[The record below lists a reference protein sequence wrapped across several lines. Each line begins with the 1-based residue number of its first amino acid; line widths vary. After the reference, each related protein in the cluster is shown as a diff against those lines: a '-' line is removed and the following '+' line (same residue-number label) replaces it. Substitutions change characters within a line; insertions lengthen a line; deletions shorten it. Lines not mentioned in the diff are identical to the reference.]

1 MLQFVPFPQNYE
13 LIDAGGGRKLEKW
26 GEIITIR
33 PEHQAY
39 FSSVKPFKE
48 WQNLAHWEFVPVAE
62 GQLNGKW
69 KKLNPQA
76 PDSWKFGSEYGDFH
90 LEVTSNKHIGIF
102 PEQAH
107 NWAFISDFLTPE
119 KRFLNAFAYTGVA
132 SIVGKQT
139 GAEVIHVDSMR
150 GMLDWGNRNQE
161 LNQLHGI
168 KWVLEDA
175 LKFIRREHKRGNQ
188 YELIQLDP
196 PAWGLGAKNEKW
208 KIEDLLPQLLE
219 EAISCLK
226 PNGTLILNTYSPK
239 VTEQSLSSILNTM
252 DGIKDQT
259 IDELWMTSTTGKKLF
274 FGQCMRLVKA

>member
-1 MLQFVPFPQNYE
+1 MIQFVPFPKNYE

-39 FSSVKPFKE
+39 FSAVKSVKE
-48 WQNLAHWEFVPVAE
+48 WQILAHWEFIPVAE
-62 GQLNGKW
+62 GQLNGTW
-69 KKLNPQA
+69 KKLDPSA
-76 PDSWKFGSEYGDFH
+76 PNSWNYVSEYGDFQ
-90 LEVTSNKHIGIF
+90 LEITSNKHIGIF
-102 PEQAH
+102 PEQAF
-107 NWAFISDFLTPE
+107 NWEFISEFLTSE

-150 GMLDWGNRNQE
+150 GMLDWGNRNQD

-175 LKFIRREHKRGNQ
+175 LKFILREHKRGNQ
-188 YELIQLDP
+188 YDLIQLDP

-208 KIEDLLPQLLE
+208 KIEDLLPQLLQ

-239 VTEQSLSSILNTM
+239 VTESHLNQIISQVAEVNLQS
-252 DGIKDQT
+252 
-259 IDELWMTSTTGKKLF
+259 IDELWMMSTSGKKLF
-274 FGQCMRLVKA
+274 FGLCMRLGKN